1 MPPIMLAYVR
11 CKTMR
16 EHALVVDG
24 AAALQ
29 EDLEHG
35 VAVVPQRITIA
46 GQEFVDEG
54 DTDAYAGFYRLLRQ
68 GGATATSTPSPGS
81 YLEAFRR
88 TEAERI
94 LCLTIPEHWS
104 AMHSTANLAA
114 GMLEAEE
121 GKRRVTVIDTGT
133 AVAGFSLIARCAAAL
148 AETTPD
154 ADAWIAEVVAACEK
168 VRVYGALA
176 TLTYVARTGRVP
188 ALLAGIS
195 NTLRVRPVFRLVE
208 GGSTGRVGLSRT
220 ASGAMRQLV
229 RVAVEELG
237 PGPQWLMVFHADAPD
252 EAAELGERLSG
263 AVRVV
268 RCENLPL
275 SPVFGAHTGPG
286 TIGFAAL
293 SWPGGAPPD

>member
-1 MPPIMLAYVR
+1 LR
-11 CKTMR
+11 DR
-16 EHALVVDG
+16 ALVVDG

-29 EDLEHG
+29 EDIERGL
-35 VAVVPQRITIA
+35 VVVPQRITV
-46 GQEFVDEG
+46 GRREFVDDG
-54 DTDAYAGFYRLLRQ
+54 STDSYAAFYNLLRS
-68 GGATATSTPSPGS
+68 GGVAATSTPSPGS

-88 TEAERI
+88 ADAERI
-94 LCLTIPEHWS
+94 LCLTIPERWS

-133 AVAGFSLIARCAAAL
+133 AVAGFALIARCAGCL
-148 AETTPD
+148 EETTADPD
-154 ADAWIAEVVAACEK
+154 AWTAAIVSACEQ

-176 TLTYVARTGRVP
+176 SLTYVARTGRVP

-208 GGSTGRVGLSRT
+208 GGSTGRVGLTRT
-220 ASGAMRQLV
+220 ASGAIRQLT
-229 RVAVEELG
+229 RVAVDELG
-237 PGPQWLMVFHADAPD
+237 SDPQWLMVFHADAPD
-252 EAAELGERLSG
+252 EAAELAERLGS

-268 RCENLPL
+268 RCESLPL

-293 SWPGGAPPD
+293 PWPGGAPPD

>member
-1 MPPIMLAYVR
+1 LR
-11 CKTMR
+11 DR
-16 EHALVVDG
+16 ALVVDG
-24 AAALQ
+24 GASLQ
-29 EDLEHG
+29 EDLERG
-35 VAVVPQRITIA
+35 LVVVPHRITV
-46 GQEFVDEG
+46 GGTEFIDDG
-54 DTDAYAGFYRLLRQ
+54 TIDAYPAFYTLLRR

-88 TEAERI
+88 SDAETI

-121 GKRRVTVIDTGT
+121 GRRRVTVIDTGT
-133 AVAGFSLIARCAAAL
+133 AVAGFSLIARCASYF

-154 ADAWIAEVVAACEK
+154 PAAWEAAVRSACERI
-168 VRVYGALA
+168 RVYGALA

-208 GGSTGRVGLSRT
+208 GGSTGRVGLTRT
-220 ASGAMRQLV
+220 VGGAIRQLE
-229 RVAVEELG
+229 RVAVDELG
-237 PGPQWLMVFHADAPD
+237 PEPQWLVVFHADAPE
-252 EAAELGERLSG
+252 EAAELAAHLGDS
-263 AVRVV
+263 VRVV
-268 RCENLPL
+268 HTETLIL
-275 SPVFGAHTGPG
+275 SPMFGAHTGPG

-293 SWPGGAPPD
+293 PWPGGTPPD